1 MKMVQNWSRWCIPN
15 FMAEWKVK
23 IMAINNFS
31 NFRKRNTYDSIFVA
45 GGSHGGFL
53 SAHLSAARPS
63 QFTAAAIANGV
74 INLNTMRAVTDIP
87 DWCDYQTFGYNEKF
101 EHGSVPTDEQMKKMR
116 EASPISKSDQVKLTR
131 RMPFDFGWRKRPFRP
146 LVENVILLILS
157 WTILS
162 LNDRKTV
169 KNNICLFKFSIY

>member
-1 MKMVQNWSRWCIPN
+1 
-15 FMAEWKVK
+15 
-23 IMAINNFS
+23 
-31 NFRKRNTYDSIFVA
+31 
-45 GGSHGGFL
+45 
-53 SAHLSAARPS
+53 
-63 QFTAAAIANGV
+63 
-74 INLNTMRAVTDIP
+74 MRAVTDIP

-157 WTILS
+157 
-162 LNDRKTV
+162 
-169 KNNICLFKFSIY
+169 